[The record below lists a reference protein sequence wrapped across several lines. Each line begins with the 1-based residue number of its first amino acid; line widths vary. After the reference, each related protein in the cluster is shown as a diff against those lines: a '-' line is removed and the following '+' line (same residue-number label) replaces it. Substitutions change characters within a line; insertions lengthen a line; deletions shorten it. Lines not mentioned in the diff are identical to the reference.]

1 MSSFVLIELLA
12 CFLFPFQI
20 MILMLLLKI
29 YIKPDF
35 SSRKTAKLT
44 TRQRLTTKYIV
55 SPLYCFEKA
64 HQMDCVVFRR
74 IDVSQSFI
82 VGSLSGRV
90 YFQKIIIAPGIT
102 RITMNHTIDKQSDFS
117 ISFSE
122 RVVLSRRYDI
132 TYRRDC

>member
-1 MSSFVLIELLA
+1 
-12 CFLFPFQI
+12 
-20 MILMLLLKI
+20 
-29 YIKPDF
+29 
-35 SSRKTAKLT
+35 
-44 TRQRLTTKYIV
+44 
-55 SPLYCFEKA
+55 
-64 HQMDCVVFRR
+64 MDCVVFRR